1 MTETNITMDDL
12 TTENL
17 DRVAKKLQEDSRPS
31 PDNQKLWDDRLVSL
45 LKQLVDH
52 FEDGNDVI
60 IQAKLG
66 DQLPRMFEKMRD
78 NVRNQ
83 AEQVRKERAVAMRQ
97 HVGIE
102 ITQLEIDKL
111 DEKLDRLR
119 QQWWILNHTFKL
131 ALDQVRPHA
140 QSVVSFGKYQTL
152 AELPRVKRLQLKKN
166 ALTIDTYKAN
176 SEDFWS
182 FARDTGLIE
191 YPSDN
196 DFGSADFSD

>member
-66 DQLPRMFEKMRD
+66 DQLPRMFEKMPMRESGPAGRCRPC
-78 NVRNQ
+78 VARRL
-83 AEQVRKERAVAMRQ
+83 ARPIVFRRTVFPPVLAPEIIRQV
-97 HVGIE
+97 
-102 ITQLEIDKL
+102 
-111 DEKLDRLR
+111 
-119 QQWWILNHTFKL
+119 
-131 ALDQVRPHA
+131 
-140 QSVVSFGKYQTL
+140 
-152 AELPRVKRLQLKKN
+152 
-166 ALTIDTYKAN
+166 
-176 SEDFWS
+176 
-182 FARDTGLIE
+182 
-191 YPSDN
+191 
-196 DFGSADFSD
+196 